1 MGAGREPAW
10 AVLAWQPW
18 RPAFCSPF
26 FTGCPV
32 FPSLGAVTGPAVCPL
47 LYGAHPFV
55 AGMHQALSGPVN
67 SPTGFRE
74 PCCLGSG
81 FGNWT
86 KCFKAPTSQHLLKT
100 QILLFFLTEVS
111 YSGFRILPCVSPQS
125 CLFLLISVPTTQVPG
140 TVLSLLGGG
149 SGFPA
154 CPPFVLSFFSVAS
167 SMRASQQLRDGSQS
181 RRVLFQSFLLLPT
194 ACRAQP
200 CALSLALGFRSRP
213 EGGLCPLPQPPSR
226 SCTHASLTSTCS
238 PWLLA
243 PKSFPS
249 SGLEPAPALLCLL
262 LLAPTFSPGCSSC
275 TLNVAS
281 SEHSFLATSCRR
293 GPSQPCCL
301 SPDT

>member
-32 FPSLGAVTGPAVCPL
+32 FPSLGAVTGPAVCSL

-55 AGMHQALSGPVN
+55 TGMHQALSGPIN

-74 PCCLGSG
+74 PCRLGSG

-86 KCFKAPTSQHLLKT
+86 ECFKAPTSQHLLKT

-125 CLFLLISVPTTQVPG
+125 CLSFPISVPTTQVPG
-140 TVLSLLGGG
+140 TILSLLGRGG
-149 SGFPA
+149 GFQA

-167 SMRASQQLRDGSQS
+167 STRASRQPWGMAVSQGVS
-181 RRVLFQSFLLLPT
+181 CFRASFCFPLHAEHSPASLARPRASDVGLLPPSP
-194 ACRAQP
+194 AP
-200 CALSLALGFRSRP
+200 LS
-213 EGGLCPLPQPPSR
+213 
-226 SCTHASLTSTCS
+226 SCTPASLTSTCS
-238 PWLLA
+238 HWLLA
-243 PKSFPS
+243 PQSFPS
-249 SGLEPAPALLCLL
+249 SGLGPAPPLLCLLL

-275 TLNVAS
+275 SLNVAS
-281 SEHSFLATSCRR
+281 SEHSFLAT
-293 GPSQPCCL
+293 
-301 SPDT
+301 